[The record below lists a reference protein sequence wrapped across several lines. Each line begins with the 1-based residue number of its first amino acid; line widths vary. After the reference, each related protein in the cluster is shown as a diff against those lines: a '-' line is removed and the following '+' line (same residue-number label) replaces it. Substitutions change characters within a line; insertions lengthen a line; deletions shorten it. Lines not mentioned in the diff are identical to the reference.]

1 VKISRIMAALPIAA
15 ALFVALPTTSDAQG
29 WGWRAGKWVYEVA
42 KDSRMLAPGAAAGA
56 GSVAGSMLSGSNAK
70 ADDGQVKLQRQL
82 ELDHCLKDDGCRQSL
97 GLSRRGL
104 TSNSGLLGGG
114 TPEEQQRFFQRF
126 NAPPPPGSAAKRLL
140 EQSR

>member
-1 VKISRIMAALPIAA
+1 
-15 ALFVALPTTSDAQG
+15 
-29 WGWRAGKWVYEVA
+29 
-42 KDSRMLAPGAAAGA
+42 MLAPGAAGA
-56 GSVAGSMLSGSNAK
+56 GGAAVPGMLSGGKAK

-82 ELDHCLKDDGCRQSL
+82 ELDHCLKDDGCLQSL

-104 TSNSGLLGGG
+104 TSNSGLSAG

-140 EQSR
+140 DQSR

>member
-1 VKISRIMAALPIAA
+1 MKISRIMAALPITA
-15 ALFVALPTTSDAQG
+15 ALCVALPATSEAQG
-29 WGWRAGKWVYEVA
+29 WVWRAGKWVYEAA
-42 KDSRMLAPGAAAGA
+42 KDSRALTPGAAAGA
-56 GSVAGSMLSGSNAK
+56 GAVTGTMLSGSKAK
-70 ADDGQVKLQRQL
+70 ADDDQLKLQRQL
-82 ELDHCLKDDGCRQSL
+82 EFNHCLKDDGCLQSL

-104 TSNSGLLGGG
+104 TSNSGLLSAG